1 MNLEI
6 QYIADILHDSKVG
19 LKTSEIAKIIR
30 KKHNHHITKTKV
42 KNYLWSYFANDI
54 KINDQYEYT
63 LKNNVTKLDH
73 IETIKR
79 NQPRAIC
86 FVAEGSI
93 LRAYYSDN
101 LKLDQLVHAIAAVSA
116 NVNPISNTT
125 DLTVRINREID
136 SLT

>member
-6 QYIADILHDSKVG
+6 QYIAAILHDSEVG
-19 LKTSEIAKIIR
+19 LKTSEIARLIR
-30 KKHNHHITKTKV
+30 NKHNHHITKTKV

-73 IETIKR
+73 IETIMRK
-79 NQPRAIC
+79 QPRAIC
-86 FVAEGSI
+86 FVAEGRT
-93 LRAYYSDN
+93 LRAYYSDS
-101 LKLDQLVHAIAAVSA
+101 LKLDKLVHAIAAVSA